1 MVGCDS
7 QWRGW
12 GHWHSVSS
20 IPLSPLMCFYVVPSC
35 VVWGRSR
42 TQYSDPLLNCTTN
55 TCMNKICIHHTRTHT
70 HTHKQTGIHTHKQ
83 TGIHKKVHL
92 ALRVGRH
99 LALSVGRHLAL
110 SVGRGKGG
118 DKAQGWSSLLAA
130 RMGLPTRQTG
140 AFSS

>member
-1 MVGCDS
+1 M
-7 QWRGW
+7 
-12 GHWHSVSS
+12 H
-20 IPLSPLMCFYVVPSC
+20 
-35 VVWGRSR
+35 
-42 TQYSDPLLNCTTN
+42 
-55 TCMNKICIHHTRTHT
+55 THT

-140 AFSS
+140 TTNTCMNKICIHTHTNRQVYTKRCI